1 MLPHLLD
8 TNLVVYLI
16 KRRSRKGLGRFDA
29 IATRMAISVITLA
42 ERLRVAAHAHSEGLV
57 LVTNNEAEFRRV
69 PTLQIESWL

>member
-1 MLPHLLD
+1 
-8 TNLVVYLI
+8 
-16 KRRSRKGLGRFDA
+16 
-29 IATRMAISVITLA
+29 MAISVITLA